1 MPWGC
6 QTLPEIQWTVV
17 WLLSF
22 LDHEQIGM
30 GVNLSIWMVK
40 HILSQYCDYGTIPN
54 PGSDVVVEKEWT
66 SANVELALT
75 ALKCT

>member
-1 MPWGC
+1 
-6 QTLPEIQWTVV
+6 
-17 WLLSF
+17 
-22 LDHEQIGM
+22 M